1 MIKQLT
7 GVELSSS
14 KARSGLTSVSELLP
28 RLIRSYEL
36 QAELMQRRYEQAAE
50 SKPKHCPAPIPPS
63 DSSLS
68 GSSLS
73 DLSLGDLSLGEMPLT
88 QTTFTWF

>member
-14 KARSGLTSVSELLP
+14 KTRSGLTSMGELLP

-36 QAELMQRRYEQAAE
+36 QAELVQRRSEQTVEPKA
-50 SKPKHCPAPIPPS
+50 KPCPAPVAT
-63 DSSLS
+63 
-68 GSSLS
+68 S
-73 DLSLGDLSLGEMPLT
+73 DLPLM
-88 QTTFTWF
+88 QATFTWF

>member
-14 KARSGLTSVSELLP
+14 KTRSGLTSVSELLP

-36 QAELMQRRYEQAAE
+36 QAELMQRRSEQAVEPRA
-50 SKPKHCPAPIPPS
+50 KHCPAPVPNS
-63 DSSLS
+63 DA
-68 GSSLS
+68 SLS
-73 DLSLGDLSLGEMPLT
+73 DLSLT
-88 QTTFTWF
+88 QATFTWF

>member
-36 QAELMQRRYEQAAE
+36 QAELMQRRSQQAAE
-50 SKPKHCPAPIPPS
+50 PEAKHCPVPIQISEVP
-63 DSSLS
+63 
-68 GSSLS
+68 
-73 DLSLGDLSLGEMPLT
+73 PLT
-88 QTTFTWF
+88 QATFTWF

>member
-14 KARSGLTSVSELLP
+14 KPRSGLTSVSELLP

-36 QAELMQRRYEQAAE
+36 QAELMQRRSEQAAE
-50 SKPKHCPAPIPPS
+50 HKPKHCPAPMPPI
-63 DSSLS
+63 D
-68 GSSLS
+68 
-73 DLSLGDLSLGEMPLT
+73 MPLT
-88 QTTFTWF
+88 QATFTWF

>member
-14 KARSGLTSVSELLP
+14 KARSGLTSVSELMP

-36 QAELMQRRYEQAAE
+36 QAELMQRRSEQAVE
-50 SKPKHCPAPIPPS
+50 RKSKHCPAPIPTN
-63 DSSLS
+63 DMSLV
-68 GSSLS
+68 
-73 DLSLGDLSLGEMPLT
+73 DMPLT
-88 QTTFTWF
+88 QATFTWF

>member
-14 KARSGLTSVSELLP
+14 KTRSGLTSVGELLP

-36 QAELMQRRYEQAAE
+36 QAELMQRRSERLTEPMDRSVE
-50 SKPKHCPAPIPPS
+50 SKAKHCPAPIPTS
-63 DSSLS
+63 N
-68 GSSLS
+68 
-73 DLSLGDLSLGEMPLT
+73 MPLT
-88 QTTFTWF
+88 QATFTWF

>member
-36 QAELMQRRYEQAAE
+36 QAELMQRRSQQAAE
-50 SKPKHCPAPIPPS
+50 PEPKHCPVPIQIS
-63 DSSLS
+63 
-68 GSSLS
+68 
-73 DLSLGDLSLGEMPLT
+73 EVPLT
-88 QTTFTWF
+88 QATFTWF